1 MQSALSASEQLSYH
15 PMPLQNS
22 LLGRIVLTIAATEF
36 IAICAHIFS
45 SLQRWRQS
53 QN

>member
-1 MQSALSASEQLSYH
+1 MQSALPASEQLSYH

-22 LLGRIVLTIAATEF
+22 LLGRIILTIAVTEF
-36 IAICAHIFS
+36 IAICAPIFS
-45 SLQRWRQS
+45 CPQRWRPS